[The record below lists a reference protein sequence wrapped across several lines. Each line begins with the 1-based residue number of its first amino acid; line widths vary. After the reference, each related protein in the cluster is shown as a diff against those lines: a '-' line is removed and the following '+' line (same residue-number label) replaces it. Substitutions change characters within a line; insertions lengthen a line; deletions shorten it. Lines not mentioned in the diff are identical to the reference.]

1 MTSSNP
7 LKPIYDAFLVSSACF
22 KVAQRAVKAQQDV
35 VKAAQGRLLNGTLFL
50 AANPSDAENA
60 IKDAEKRAEDLVVLA
75 LFATFERFVIEQ
87 LQSARQWLQGG
98 YPTEYAKQLA
108 AKFEDAVERWQFGE
122 ILDLFSVEIEKDL
135 LGQAKSIKKYRDWIA
150 HRNPKSGTPMQ
161 AVPRQTY
168 EVLTKIIEE
177 IQIKH
182 APAAPPPA
190 DAVARPPDAY

>member
-1 MTSSNP
+1 MNSSNP
-7 LKPIYDAFLVSSACF
+7 LKPIYDAFLLSSDCF
-22 KVAQRAVKAQQDV
+22 KVAQRAVKAQQDE
-35 VKAAQGRLLNGTLFL
+35 VKRAQARLLKGTLFL

-60 IKDAEKRAEDLVVLA
+60 IKDAEKRAGDLVVLA
-75 LFATFERFVIEQ
+75 LFATFERFMIER

-122 ILDLFSVEIEKDL
+122 ILDLFNVEIDKDL
-135 LGQAKSIKKYRDWIA
+135 LGHAKSIKKYRDWIA
-150 HRNPKSGTPMQ
+150 HQNPKSGTPPQ

-177 IQIKH
+177 IQLKH
-182 APAAPPPA
+182 APAAPPPGNPA
-190 DAVARPPDAY
+190 APPPNAN